1 MRSRGWPAAAL
12 AEAAIAL
19 GDRDKAE
26 PALREALNRASA
38 TIGEDRGVRHVL
50 ALAARLESQMSGC

>member
-1 MRSRGWPAAAL
+1 VGSRGWPAAAL

-19 GDRDKAE
+19 GDHDKAE
-26 PALREALNRASA
+26 QALEEALTRFREL
-38 TIGEDRGVRHVL
+38 GEDRGVRHVL